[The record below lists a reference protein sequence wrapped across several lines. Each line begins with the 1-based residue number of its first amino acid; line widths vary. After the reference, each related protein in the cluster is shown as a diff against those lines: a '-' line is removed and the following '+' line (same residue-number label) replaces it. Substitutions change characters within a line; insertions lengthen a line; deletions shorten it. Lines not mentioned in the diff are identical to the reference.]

1 MAAVPAPRFSA
12 SCSSTCGAVGR
23 VGRRGGGV
31 SRLVEWRAACL
42 AKAGWP
48 AAKRLDLMWV
58 GGNTACSGPG
68 SPPRAGRLCGRRPGA
83 PAAGCPW
90 AGTPSSGRRQRRSPF
105 SLPRAQ
111 PVSASSSS
119 TDVEG
124 ELCPQGLQCAIERS
138 AAIPETRASMELM
151 RARSRRPT
159 AHFVRL
165 GRTPTR
171 AIKNAAQVTAMNT
184 TRCCIHGF
192 NQMGTMRGTQLE
204 LGAGAAGSTVAALV
218 QLVLLAQRSRREGSW
233 ADTTRCCHSFK
244 RACKLHSKSAASM
257 LPPARLCC
265 TASSASAGVPPP
277 LAAAATAASC
287 CWLAA
292 KACVAACSAATA
304 SSNSACRLRVATAPS
319 PAAGSGAGSGPPPEA
334 HRHCA
339 GRHAAGCR
347 AALRSRTCHRGRTQA

>member
-1 MAAVPAPRFSA
+1 MRAPARRACSRMSNGQGRPVRADDSGGRHSRCRARNPSRRVPQAQMLRGSCAPKGCNAQLSGAQRSPRQEPLWS
-12 SCSSTCGAVGR
+12 SCGPG
-23 VGRRGGGV
+23 RGGRPRTSCV
-31 SRLVEWRAACL
+31 SDAH
-42 AKAGWP
+42 
-48 AAKRLDLMWV
+48 
-58 GGNTACSGPG
+58 
-68 SPPRAGRLCGRRPGA
+68 
-83 PAAGCPW
+83 
-90 AGTPSSGRRQRRSPF
+90 
-105 SLPRAQ
+105 
-111 PVSASSSS
+111 
-119 TDVEG
+119 
-124 ELCPQGLQCAIERS
+124 PQ
-138 AAIPETRASMELM
+138 
-151 RARSRRPT
+151 
-159 AHFVRL
+159 
-165 GRTPTR
+165 R